1 MRKSIFDIVK
11 NNTDQASDVIRL
23 ESMFLREGFLR
34 VNGDTVYTLKDY
46 VEDYCFGTWKYRGHC
61 LDVDDYHYT
70 SLASL
75 FAILQNE
82 TIRLTDYRFLND
94 TQELSYATHWLK
106 ALLQPMAENEFV
118 QKLLTAIENIEQGK
132 VERLKGIGED
142 LPYLQ
147 WNMCD
152 LNYYILSLSQNYDD
166 LAMWRMYA
174 KDGCSIKFNSQ
185 KLKEFFYGFRDAN
198 LEKGLMNLIDGE
210 VEYEIKESTRHAIN
224 YFYSIKN
231 ELMIYDEILMFCLLF
246 KSPSFSFEH
255 EYRMGIPFEDQY
267 LGENCSK
274 EFLLS
279 GTTIRP
285 QLELKNFPIRDIIE
299 EITISPF
306 VTSELTKI
314 GIQELLISKGISPD
328 VVRLSQISIR

>member
-1 MRKSIFDIVK
+1 MTAKIQYPKID
-11 NNTDQASDVIRL
+11 L
-23 ESMFLREGFLR
+23 
-34 VNGDTVYTLKDY
+34 
-46 VEDYCFGTWKYRGHC
+46 
-61 LDVDDYHYT
+61 YHYT
-70 SLASL
+70 SIGSL
-75 FAILQNE
+75 FSILQNE

-94 TQELSYATHWLK
+94 TQELSYALNWLK
-106 ALLQPMAENEFV
+106 DYLAPKAEEEFGKKV
-118 QKLLTAIENIEQGK
+118 LTAIDNVEHGKIERIKSISDGS
-132 VERLKGIGED
+132 
-142 LPYLQ
+142 PYMQRYL
-147 WNMCD
+147 CD
-152 LNYYILSLSQNYDD
+152 IHYYILSLSRRYDD

-174 KDGCSIKFNSQ
+174 KDGCCIKFNSQ

-285 QLELKNFPIRDIIE
+285 QLELKNYPIRDIIE

>member
-1 MRKSIFDIVK
+1 MTAKIQYPKID
-11 NNTDQASDVIRL
+11 L
-23 ESMFLREGFLR
+23 
-34 VNGDTVYTLKDY
+34 
-46 VEDYCFGTWKYRGHC
+46 
-61 LDVDDYHYT
+61 YHYT
-70 SLASL
+70 SIGSL
-75 FAILQNE
+75 FSILQNE

-94 TQELSYATHWLK
+94 TQELSYALNWLK
-106 ALLQPMAENEFV
+106 DYLAPKAEEEFGKKV
-118 QKLLTAIENIEQGK
+118 LTAIDNVEHGKIERIKSISDGS
-132 VERLKGIGED
+132 
-142 LPYLQ
+142 PYMQRYL
-147 WNMCD
+147 CD
-152 LNYYILSLSQNYDD
+152 IHYYILSLSRRYDD

-174 KDGCSIKFNSQ
+174 KDGCCIKFNSQ

-210 VEYEIKESTRHAIN
+210 FEYEIKESTRHAIN

>member
-1 MRKSIFDIVK
+1 MMAEIQYPKID
-11 NNTDQASDVIRL
+11 L
-23 ESMFLREGFLR
+23 
-34 VNGDTVYTLKDY
+34 
-46 VEDYCFGTWKYRGHC
+46 
-61 LDVDDYHYT
+61 YHYT
-70 SLASL
+70 SIGSL
-75 FAILQNE
+75 FSILQNE

-94 TQELSYATHWLK
+94 TQELSYALNWLK
-106 ALLQPMAENEFV
+106 DYLAPKDEEEFGKKV
-118 QKLLTAIENIEQGK
+118 LTAIDNVEHGK
-132 VERLKGIGED
+132 MERIKSVSDGS
-142 LPYLQ
+142 PYMQRYL
-147 WNMCD
+147 CD
-152 LNYYILSLSQNYDD
+152 IHYYILSLSRRYDD

-174 KDGCSIKFNSQ
+174 KDGCCIKFNSQ

-198 LEKGLMNLIDGE
+198 FDNGLMNPIDGKIQ
-210 VEYEIKESTRHAIN
+210 YEISEELKKAIKFHYN
-224 YFYSIKN
+224 LKN
-231 ELMIYDEILMFCLLF
+231 ELMLYDDILRFCLLV

>member
-1 MRKSIFDIVK
+1 MMAEIQYPKID
-11 NNTDQASDVIRL
+11 L
-23 ESMFLREGFLR
+23 
-34 VNGDTVYTLKDY
+34 
-46 VEDYCFGTWKYRGHC
+46 
-61 LDVDDYHYT
+61 YHYT
-70 SLASL
+70 SIGSL
-75 FAILQNE
+75 FSILQNE

-94 TQELSYATHWLK
+94 TQELSYALNWLK
-106 ALLQPMAENEFV
+106 DYLAPKDEEEFGKKV
-118 QKLLTAIENIEQGK
+118 LTAIDNVEHGKIERIKSISDGS
-132 VERLKGIGED
+132 
-142 LPYLQ
+142 PYMQRYL
-147 WNMCD
+147 CD
-152 LNYYILSLSQNYDD
+152 IHYYILSLSRRYDD

-174 KDGCSIKFNSQ
+174 KDGCCIKFNSQ

>member
-1 MRKSIFDIVK
+1 MTAKIQYPKID
-11 NNTDQASDVIRL
+11 L
-23 ESMFLREGFLR
+23 
-34 VNGDTVYTLKDY
+34 
-46 VEDYCFGTWKYRGHC
+46 
-61 LDVDDYHYT
+61 YHYT
-70 SLASL
+70 SIGSL
-75 FAILQNE
+75 FSILQNE

-94 TQELSYATHWLK
+94 TQELSYALNWLK
-106 ALLQPMAENEFV
+106 DYLAPKAEEEFGKKV
-118 QKLLTAIENIEQGK
+118 LTAIDNVEHGKIERIKSISDGS
-132 VERLKGIGED
+132 
-142 LPYLQ
+142 PYMQRYL
-147 WNMCD
+147 CD
-152 LNYYILSLSQNYDD
+152 IHYYILSLSRRYDD

-174 KDGCSIKFNSQ
+174 KDGCCIKFNSQ

-285 QLELKNFPIRDIIE
+285 QLELKNFPIRYIIE

>member
-1 MRKSIFDIVK
+1 MMAEIQYPKID
-11 NNTDQASDVIRL
+11 L
-23 ESMFLREGFLR
+23 
-34 VNGDTVYTLKDY
+34 
-46 VEDYCFGTWKYRGHC
+46 
-61 LDVDDYHYT
+61 YHYT
-70 SLASL
+70 SIGSL
-75 FAILQNE
+75 FSILQNE

-94 TQELSYATHWLK
+94 TQELSYALNWLK
-106 ALLQPMAENEFV
+106 DYLAPKDEEEFGKKV
-118 QKLLTAIENIEQGK
+118 LTAIGNIEHGK
-132 VERLKGIGED
+132 MERIKSVGGGS
-142 LPYLQ
+142 PYMQRCL
-147 WNMCD
+147 CD
-152 LNYYILSLSQNYDD
+152 IHYYVLSLSRRYDE
-166 LAMWRMYA
+166 LPMWRMYA
-174 KDGCSIKFNSQ
+174 KDGCCIKFNSQ

-198 LEKGLMNLIDGE
+198 LGKGLMNPVDGE
-210 VEYEIKESTRHAIN
+210 IQYEINEELKN
-224 YFYSIKN
+224 SIIFHYNLKN
-231 ELMIYDEILMFCLLF
+231 ELMLYDDIVRFCLLV

-274 EFLLS
+274 EFSLS

-285 QLELKNFPIRDIIE
+285 QLELKNFPVRDIIE

>member
-1 MRKSIFDIVK
+1 MTAKIQYPKID
-11 NNTDQASDVIRL
+11 L
-23 ESMFLREGFLR
+23 
-34 VNGDTVYTLKDY
+34 
-46 VEDYCFGTWKYRGHC
+46 
-61 LDVDDYHYT
+61 YHYT
-70 SLASL
+70 SIGSL
-75 FAILQNE
+75 FSILQNE

-94 TQELSYATHWLK
+94 TQELSYALNWLK
-106 ALLQPMAENEFV
+106 DYLAPKAEEEFGKKV
-118 QKLLTAIENIEQGK
+118 LTAIDNVEHGKIERIKSISDGS
-132 VERLKGIGED
+132 
-142 LPYLQ
+142 PYMQRYL
-147 WNMCD
+147 CD
-152 LNYYILSLSQNYDD
+152 IHYYILSLSRRYDD

-174 KDGCSIKFNSQ
+174 KDGCCIKFNSQ
-185 KLKEFFYGFRDAN
+185 KLKEFFYGLRDAN

-285 QLELKNFPIRDIIE
+285 QLELKYFPIRDIIE

>member
-1 MRKSIFDIVK
+1 MTAKIQYPKID
-11 NNTDQASDVIRL
+11 L
-23 ESMFLREGFLR
+23 
-34 VNGDTVYTLKDY
+34 
-46 VEDYCFGTWKYRGHC
+46 
-61 LDVDDYHYT
+61 YHYT
-70 SLASL
+70 SIGSL
-75 FAILQNE
+75 FSILQNE

-94 TQELSYATHWLK
+94 TQELSYALNWLK
-106 ALLQPMAENEFV
+106 DYLAPKAEEEFGKKV
-118 QKLLTAIENIEQGK
+118 LTAIDNVEHGKIERIK
-132 VERLKGIGED
+132 SISDES
-142 LPYLQ
+142 PYMQRYL
-147 WNMCD
+147 CD
-152 LNYYILSLSQNYDD
+152 IHYYILSLSRRYDD

-174 KDGCSIKFNSQ
+174 KDGCCIKFNSQ

>member
-1 MRKSIFDIVK
+1 MTAKIQYPKID
-11 NNTDQASDVIRL
+11 L
-23 ESMFLREGFLR
+23 
-34 VNGDTVYTLKDY
+34 
-46 VEDYCFGTWKYRGHC
+46 
-61 LDVDDYHYT
+61 YHYT
-70 SLASL
+70 SIGSL
-75 FAILQNE
+75 FSILQNE

-94 TQELSYATHWLK
+94 TQELSYALNWLK
-106 ALLQPMAENEFV
+106 DYLAPKAEEEFGKKV
-118 QKLLTAIENIEQGK
+118 LTAIDNVEHGKIERIKSISDGS
-132 VERLKGIGED
+132 
-142 LPYLQ
+142 PYMQRYL
-147 WNMCD
+147 CD
-152 LNYYILSLSQNYDD
+152 IHYYILSLSRRYDD

-174 KDGCSIKFNSQ
+174 KDGCCIKFNSQ

-255 EYRMGIPFEDQY
+255 EYQMGIPFEDQY

>member
-1 MRKSIFDIVK
+1 MTAKIQYPKID
-11 NNTDQASDVIRL
+11 L
-23 ESMFLREGFLR
+23 
-34 VNGDTVYTLKDY
+34 
-46 VEDYCFGTWKYRGHC
+46 
-61 LDVDDYHYT
+61 YHYT
-70 SLASL
+70 SIGSL
-75 FAILQNE
+75 FSILQNE

-94 TQELSYATHWLK
+94 TQELSYALNWLK
-106 ALLQPMAENEFV
+106 DYLAPKAEEEFGKKV
-118 QKLLTAIENIEQGK
+118 LTAIDNVEHGKIERIKSISDGS
-132 VERLKGIGED
+132 
-142 LPYLQ
+142 PYMQRYL
-147 WNMCD
+147 CD
-152 LNYYILSLSQNYDD
+152 IHYYILSLSRRYDD

-174 KDGCSIKFNSQ
+174 KDGCCIKFNSQ

-314 GIQELLISKGISPD
+314 GIQELLISKRISPD

>member
-1 MRKSIFDIVK
+1 MMAEIQYPQID
-11 NNTDQASDVIRL
+11 L
-23 ESMFLREGFLR
+23 
-34 VNGDTVYTLKDY
+34 
-46 VEDYCFGTWKYRGHC
+46 
-61 LDVDDYHYT
+61 YHYT
-70 SLASL
+70 SIGSL
-75 FAILQNE
+75 FSILQNE

-94 TQELSYATHWLK
+94 TQELSYALNWLK
-106 ALLQPMAENEFV
+106 DYLAPKAEEEFGKKV
-118 QKLLTAIENIEQGK
+118 LTAIDNVEHGKIERIKSISDGS
-132 VERLKGIGED
+132 
-142 LPYLQ
+142 PYMQRYL
-147 WNMCD
+147 CD
-152 LNYYILSLSQNYDD
+152 IHYYILSLSRRYDD

-174 KDGCSIKFNSQ
+174 KDGCCIKFNSQ

-285 QLELKNFPIRDIIE
+285 QLELKNFPVRDIIE

>member
-1 MRKSIFDIVK
+1 MTAKIQYPKID
-11 NNTDQASDVIRL
+11 L
-23 ESMFLREGFLR
+23 
-34 VNGDTVYTLKDY
+34 
-46 VEDYCFGTWKYRGHC
+46 
-61 LDVDDYHYT
+61 YHYT
-70 SLASL
+70 SIGSL
-75 FAILQNE
+75 FSILQNE

-94 TQELSYATHWLK
+94 TQELSYALNWLK
-106 ALLQPMAENEFV
+106 DYLAPKAEEEFGKKV
-118 QKLLTAIENIEQGK
+118 LTAIDNVEHGKIERIKSISDGSSYMQ
-132 VERLKGIGED
+132 R
-142 LPYLQ
+142 YL
-147 WNMCD
+147 CD
-152 LNYYILSLSQNYDD
+152 IHYYILSLSRRYDD

-174 KDGCSIKFNSQ
+174 KDGCCIKFNSQ

-231 ELMIYDEILMFCLLF
+231 ELMIYDEILMFYLLF
-246 KSPSFSFEH
+246 KSPSLSFEH

>member
-1 MRKSIFDIVK
+1 MTAKIQYEDI
-11 NNTDQASDVIRL
+11 DL
-23 ESMFLREGFLR
+23 
-34 VNGDTVYTLKDY
+34 
-46 VEDYCFGTWKYRGHC
+46 
-61 LDVDDYHYT
+61 YHYT

-174 KDGCSIKFNSQ
+174 KAIFMLKRKVWRLNSQ
-185 KLKEFFYGFRDAN
+185 AILQDVIINHLFIMKHQPKFYN
-198 LEKGLMNLIDGE
+198 
-210 VEYEIKESTRHAIN
+210 
-224 YFYSIKN
+224 SIH
-231 ELMIYDEILMFCLLF
+231 I
-246 KSPSFSFEH
+246 
-255 EYRMGIPFEDQY
+255 
-267 LGENCSK
+267 
-274 EFLLS
+274 LS
-279 GTTIRP
+279 G
-285 QLELKNFPIRDIIE
+285 IIADR
-299 EITISPF
+299 T
-306 VTSELTKI
+306 LY
-314 GIQELLISKGISPD
+314 
-328 VVRLSQISIR
+328 

>member
-1 MRKSIFDIVK
+1 MTAKIQYPKID
-11 NNTDQASDVIRL
+11 L
-23 ESMFLREGFLR
+23 
-34 VNGDTVYTLKDY
+34 
-46 VEDYCFGTWKYRGHC
+46 
-61 LDVDDYHYT
+61 YHYT
-70 SLASL
+70 SIGSL
-75 FAILQNE
+75 FSILQNE

-94 TQELSYATHWLK
+94 TQELSYVLNWLK
-106 ALLQPMAENEFV
+106 DYLAPKAEEEFGKKV
-118 QKLLTAIENIEQGK
+118 LTAIDNVEHGKIERIKSISDGS
-132 VERLKGIGED
+132 
-142 LPYLQ
+142 PYMQRYL
-147 WNMCD
+147 CD
-152 LNYYILSLSQNYDD
+152 IHYYILSLSRRYDD

-174 KDGCSIKFNSQ
+174 KDGCCIKFNSQ

>member
-1 MRKSIFDIVK
+1 MTAKIQYPKID
-11 NNTDQASDVIRL
+11 L
-23 ESMFLREGFLR
+23 
-34 VNGDTVYTLKDY
+34 
-46 VEDYCFGTWKYRGHC
+46 
-61 LDVDDYHYT
+61 YHYT
-70 SLASL
+70 SIGSL
-75 FAILQNE
+75 FSILQNE

-94 TQELSYATHWLK
+94 TQELSYALNWLK
-106 ALLQPMAENEFV
+106 DYLAPKAEEEFGKKV
-118 QKLLTAIENIEQGK
+118 LTAIDNVEHGK
-132 VERLKGIGED
+132 MERIKSVGGES
-142 LPYLQ
+142 PYMQRCL
-147 WNMCD
+147 CD
-152 LNYYILSLSQNYDD
+152 IHYYVLSLSRRYDE
-166 LAMWRMYA
+166 LPMWRMYA
-174 KDGCSIKFNSQ
+174 KDGCCIKFNSQ

-198 LEKGLMNLIDGE
+198 LGKGLMNPVDGE
-210 VEYEIKESTRHAIN
+210 IQYEINEGLKN
-224 YFYSIKN
+224 SIIFHYNQKN
-231 ELMIYDEILMFCLLF
+231 ELMLYDDIVRFCLLV

>member
-1 MRKSIFDIVK
+1 MTAKIQYPKID
-11 NNTDQASDVIRL
+11 L
-23 ESMFLREGFLR
+23 
-34 VNGDTVYTLKDY
+34 
-46 VEDYCFGTWKYRGHC
+46 
-61 LDVDDYHYT
+61 YHYT
-70 SLASL
+70 SIGSL
-75 FAILQNE
+75 FSILQNE

-94 TQELSYATHWLK
+94 TQELSYALNWLK
-106 ALLQPMAENEFV
+106 DYLAPKAEEEFGKKV
-118 QKLLTAIENIEQGK
+118 LTAIDNVEHGKIERIKSISDGS
-132 VERLKGIGED
+132 
-142 LPYLQ
+142 PYMQRYL
-147 WNMCD
+147 CD
-152 LNYYILSLSQNYDD
+152 IHYYILSLSRRYDD

-174 KDGCSIKFNSQ
+174 KDGCCIKFNSQ
-185 KLKEFFYGFRDAN
+185 KLKEFFYGFRGAN

>member
-1 MRKSIFDIVK
+1 MMAEIQYPKID
-11 NNTDQASDVIRL
+11 L
-23 ESMFLREGFLR
+23 
-34 VNGDTVYTLKDY
+34 
-46 VEDYCFGTWKYRGHC
+46 
-61 LDVDDYHYT
+61 YHYT
-70 SLASL
+70 SIGSL
-75 FAILQNE
+75 FSILQSE

-94 TQELSYATHWLK
+94 TQELSYALNWLK
-106 ALLQPMAENEFV
+106 DYLAPKAEEEFGKKV
-118 QKLLTAIENIEQGK
+118 LTAIDNVEHGKIERIKSISDGS
-132 VERLKGIGED
+132 
-142 LPYLQ
+142 PYMQRYL
-147 WNMCD
+147 CD
-152 LNYYILSLSQNYDD
+152 IHYYILSLSRRYDD

-174 KDGCSIKFNSQ
+174 KDGCCIKFNSQ

-198 LEKGLMNLIDGE
+198 LGKGLMNLIDGE

-231 ELMIYDEILMFCLLF
+231 ELMIYDEILIFCLLF

>member
-1 MRKSIFDIVK
+1 
-11 NNTDQASDVIRL
+11 
-23 ESMFLREGFLR
+23 
-34 VNGDTVYTLKDY
+34 
-46 VEDYCFGTWKYRGHC
+46 
-61 LDVDDYHYT
+61 
-70 SLASL
+70 
-75 FAILQNE
+75 
-82 TIRLTDYRFLND
+82 
-94 TQELSYATHWLK
+94 
-106 ALLQPMAENEFV
+106 
-118 QKLLTAIENIEQGK
+118 
-132 VERLKGIGED
+132 
-142 LPYLQ
+142 
-147 WNMCD
+147 
-152 LNYYILSLSQNYDD
+152 
-166 LAMWRMYA
+166 MYA

>member
-1 MRKSIFDIVK
+1 MTAKIQYPKID
-11 NNTDQASDVIRL
+11 L
-23 ESMFLREGFLR
+23 
-34 VNGDTVYTLKDY
+34 
-46 VEDYCFGTWKYRGHC
+46 
-61 LDVDDYHYT
+61 YHYT
-70 SLASL
+70 SIGSL
-75 FAILQNE
+75 FSILQNE

-94 TQELSYATHWLK
+94 TQELSYALNWLK
-106 ALLQPMAENEFV
+106 DYLAPKAEEEFGKKV
-118 QKLLTAIENIEQGK
+118 LTAIDNVEHGKIERIKSISDGS
-132 VERLKGIGED
+132 
-142 LPYLQ
+142 PYMQRYL
-147 WNMCD
+147 CD
-152 LNYYILSLSQNYDD
+152 IHYYILSLSRRYDD

-174 KDGCSIKFNSQ
+174 KDGCCIKFNSQ

-314 GIQELLISKGISPD
+314 GIQELLISKGMSPD

>member
-1 MRKSIFDIVK
+1 MMAEIQYPKID
-11 NNTDQASDVIRL
+11 L
-23 ESMFLREGFLR
+23 
-34 VNGDTVYTLKDY
+34 
-46 VEDYCFGTWKYRGHC
+46 
-61 LDVDDYHYT
+61 YHYT
-70 SLASL
+70 SIGSL
-75 FAILQNE
+75 FSILQNE

-94 TQELSYATHWLK
+94 TQELSYALNWLK
-106 ALLQPMAENEFV
+106 DYLAPKDEEEFGKKV
-118 QKLLTAIENIEQGK
+118 LTAIDNVEHGK
-132 VERLKGIGED
+132 MERIKSVSDGS
-142 LPYLQ
+142 PYMQRYL
-147 WNMCD
+147 CD
-152 LNYYILSLSQNYDD
+152 IHYYILSLSRLYDD

-174 KDGCSIKFNSQ
+174 KDGCCIKFNSQ

-198 LEKGLMNLIDGE
+198 FDNGLMNPIDGKIQ
-210 VEYEIKESTRHAIN
+210 YEISEELKKAIN
-224 YFYSIKN
+224 FHYNLKN
-231 ELMIYDEILMFCLLF
+231 ELMLYDDILRFCLLV

-314 GIQELLISKGISPD
+314 GIQELLISKGNSPD

>member
-1 MRKSIFDIVK
+1 MTAKIQYPKIDF
-11 NNTDQASDVIRL
+11 
-23 ESMFLREGFLR
+23 
-34 VNGDTVYTLKDY
+34 
-46 VEDYCFGTWKYRGHC
+46 
-61 LDVDDYHYT
+61 YHYT
-70 SLASL
+70 SIGSL
-75 FAILQNE
+75 FSILQNE

-94 TQELSYATHWLK
+94 TQELSYALNWLK
-106 ALLQPMAENEFV
+106 DYLAPKAEEEFGKKV
-118 QKLLTAIENIEQGK
+118 LTAIDNVEHGKIERIKSISDGS
-132 VERLKGIGED
+132 
-142 LPYLQ
+142 PYMQRYL
-147 WNMCD
+147 CD
-152 LNYYILSLSQNYDD
+152 IHYYILSLSRRYDD

-174 KDGCSIKFNSQ
+174 KDGCCIKFNSQ

>member
-1 MRKSIFDIVK
+1 MTAKIQYEDI
-11 NNTDQASDVIRL
+11 DL
-23 ESMFLREGFLR
+23 
-34 VNGDTVYTLKDY
+34 
-46 VEDYCFGTWKYRGHC
+46 
-61 LDVDDYHYT
+61 YHYT

-94 TQELSYATHWLK
+94 TQELSYALNWLK
-106 ALLQPMAENEFV
+106 DYLAPKAEEEFGKKV
-118 QKLLTAIENIEQGK
+118 LTAIDNVEHGK
-132 VERLKGIGED
+132 MERIKSVSDGS
-142 LPYLQ
+142 PYMQRCL
-147 WNMCD
+147 CD
-152 LNYYILSLSQNYDD
+152 IHYYVLSLSRRYDE
-166 LAMWRMYA
+166 LPMWRMYA
-174 KDGCSIKFNSQ
+174 KDGCCIKFNSQ

-198 LEKGLMNLIDGE
+198 LGKGLMNPVDGE
-210 VEYEIKESTRHAIN
+210 IQYEINEELKN
-224 YFYSIKN
+224 SIIFHYNLKN
-231 ELMIYDEILMFCLLF
+231 ELMLYDDIVRFCLLV

-274 EFLLS
+274 EFSLS

-285 QLELKNFPIRDIIE
+285 QLELKNFPVRDIIE

>member
-1 MRKSIFDIVK
+1 MTAKIQYEDI
-11 NNTDQASDVIRL
+11 DL
-23 ESMFLREGFLR
+23 
-34 VNGDTVYTLKDY
+34 
-46 VEDYCFGTWKYRGHC
+46 
-61 LDVDDYHYT
+61 YHYT

-210 VEYEIKESTRHAIN
+210 VEYEIKESTRRAIN

>member
-1 MRKSIFDIVK
+1 MTAKIQYPKID
-11 NNTDQASDVIRL
+11 L
-23 ESMFLREGFLR
+23 
-34 VNGDTVYTLKDY
+34 
-46 VEDYCFGTWKYRGHC
+46 
-61 LDVDDYHYT
+61 YHYT
-70 SLASL
+70 YIGSL
-75 FAILQNE
+75 FSILQNE

-94 TQELSYATHWLK
+94 TQELSYALNWLK
-106 ALLQPMAENEFV
+106 DYLAPKAEEEFGKKV
-118 QKLLTAIENIEQGK
+118 LTAIDNVEHGKIERIKSISDGS
-132 VERLKGIGED
+132 
-142 LPYLQ
+142 PYMQRYL
-147 WNMCD
+147 CD
-152 LNYYILSLSQNYDD
+152 IHYYILSLSRRYDD

-174 KDGCSIKFNSQ
+174 KDGCCIKFNSQ

>member
-1 MRKSIFDIVK
+1 MMAEIQYPKID
-11 NNTDQASDVIRL
+11 L
-23 ESMFLREGFLR
+23 
-34 VNGDTVYTLKDY
+34 
-46 VEDYCFGTWKYRGHC
+46 
-61 LDVDDYHYT
+61 YHYT
-70 SLASL
+70 SIGSL
-75 FAILQNE
+75 FSILQNE

-94 TQELSYATHWLK
+94 TQELSYALNWLK
-106 ALLQPMAENEFV
+106 DYLAPKDEEEFGKKV
-118 QKLLTAIENIEQGK
+118 LTAIDNVEHGK
-132 VERLKGIGED
+132 RERIKSVSDGS
-142 LPYLQ
+142 PYMQRYL
-147 WNMCD
+147 CD
-152 LNYYILSLSQNYDD
+152 IHYYILSLSRRYDD

-174 KDGCSIKFNSQ
+174 KDGCCIKFNSQ
-185 KLKEFFYGFRDAN
+185 KLKEFFYGFCDAN
-198 LEKGLMNLIDGE
+198 FDNGLMNPIDGE
-210 VEYEIKESTRHAIN
+210 IQYEINEELKN
-224 YFYSIKN
+224 SIFFHYNQKN
-231 ELMIYDEILMFCLLF
+231 ELMLYDDIVRFCLLV

-267 LGENCSK
+267 LGKNCSK
-274 EFLLS
+274 EFSLS

>member
-1 MRKSIFDIVK
+1 MTAKIQYEDI
-11 NNTDQASDVIRL
+11 DL
-23 ESMFLREGFLR
+23 
-34 VNGDTVYTLKDY
+34 
-46 VEDYCFGTWKYRGHC
+46 
-61 LDVDDYHYT
+61 YHYT

-198 LEKGLMNLIDGE
+198 LEKSLMNLIDGE

>member
-1 MRKSIFDIVK
+1 MTAKIQYPKID
-11 NNTDQASDVIRL
+11 L
-23 ESMFLREGFLR
+23 
-34 VNGDTVYTLKDY
+34 
-46 VEDYCFGTWKYRGHC
+46 
-61 LDVDDYHYT
+61 YHYT
-70 SLASL
+70 SIGSL
-75 FAILQNE
+75 FSILQNE

-94 TQELSYATHWLK
+94 TQELSYALNWLK
-106 ALLQPMAENEFV
+106 DYLAPKAEEEFGKKV
-118 QKLLTAIENIEQGK
+118 LTAIDNVEHGKIERIKSISDGS
-132 VERLKGIGED
+132 
-142 LPYLQ
+142 PYMQRYL
-147 WNMCD
+147 CD
-152 LNYYILSLSQNYDD
+152 IHYYILSLSRRYDD

-174 KDGCSIKFNSQ
+174 KDGCCIKFNSQ

-299 EITISPF
+299 EITISPL

>member
-1 MRKSIFDIVK
+1 MMAEIQYPKID
-11 NNTDQASDVIRL
+11 L
-23 ESMFLREGFLR
+23 
-34 VNGDTVYTLKDY
+34 
-46 VEDYCFGTWKYRGHC
+46 
-61 LDVDDYHYT
+61 YHYT
-70 SLASL
+70 SIGSL
-75 FAILQNE
+75 FSILQNE

-94 TQELSYATHWLK
+94 TQELSYALNWLK
-106 ALLQPMAENEFV
+106 DYLAPKDEEEFGKKV
-118 QKLLTAIENIEQGK
+118 LTAIDNVEHGKIERIKRISDGS
-132 VERLKGIGED
+132 
-142 LPYLQ
+142 PYMQRYL
-147 WNMCD
+147 CD
-152 LNYYILSLSQNYDD
+152 IHYYILSLSRRYDD

-174 KDGCSIKFNSQ
+174 KDGCCIKFNSQ

-198 LEKGLMNLIDGE
+198 FDNGLMNPIDGKIQ
-210 VEYEIKESTRHAIN
+210 YEISEELKKAIN
-224 YFYSIKN
+224 FHYNLKN
-231 ELMIYDEILMFCLLF
+231 ELMLYDDILRFCLLV

-267 LGENCSK
+267 LGKNCSK
-274 EFLLS
+274 EFSLS

>member
-1 MRKSIFDIVK
+1 MMAEIQYPKID
-11 NNTDQASDVIRL
+11 L
-23 ESMFLREGFLR
+23 
-34 VNGDTVYTLKDY
+34 
-46 VEDYCFGTWKYRGHC
+46 
-61 LDVDDYHYT
+61 YHYT
-70 SLASL
+70 SIGSL
-75 FAILQNE
+75 FSILQNE

-94 TQELSYATHWLK
+94 TQELSYALNWLK
-106 ALLQPMAENEFV
+106 DYLAPKDEEEFGKKV
-118 QKLLTAIENIEQGK
+118 LTAIDNVEHGK
-132 VERLKGIGED
+132 MERIKSVSDGS
-142 LPYLQ
+142 PYMQRYL
-147 WNMCD
+147 CD
-152 LNYYILSLSQNYDD
+152 IHYYILSLSRRYDD

-174 KDGCSIKFNSQ
+174 KDGCCIKFNSQ

-198 LEKGLMNLIDGE
+198 FDNGLMNPIDGKIQ
-210 VEYEIKESTRHAIN
+210 YEISEELKKAIKFHYN
-224 YFYSIKN
+224 LKN
-231 ELMIYDEILMFCLLF
+231 ELMLYDDILRFCLLV

-267 LGENCSK
+267 LGKNCSK
-274 EFLLS
+274 EFSLS

>member
-1 MRKSIFDIVK
+1 MTAKIQYPKID
-11 NNTDQASDVIRL
+11 L
-23 ESMFLREGFLR
+23 
-34 VNGDTVYTLKDY
+34 
-46 VEDYCFGTWKYRGHC
+46 
-61 LDVDDYHYT
+61 YHYT
-70 SLASL
+70 SIGSL
-75 FAILQNE
+75 FSILQNE

-94 TQELSYATHWLK
+94 TQELSYALNWLK
-106 ALLQPMAENEFV
+106 DYLAPKAEEEFGKKV
-118 QKLLTAIENIEQGK
+118 LTAIDNVEHGKIERIKSISDGS
-132 VERLKGIGED
+132 
-142 LPYLQ
+142 PYMQRYL
-147 WNMCD
+147 CD
-152 LNYYILSLSQNYDD
+152 IHYYILSLSRRYDD

-174 KDGCSIKFNSQ
+174 KDGCCIKFNGQ

>member
-1 MRKSIFDIVK
+1 MTAKIQYEDI
-11 NNTDQASDVIRL
+11 DL
-23 ESMFLREGFLR
+23 
-34 VNGDTVYTLKDY
+34 
-46 VEDYCFGTWKYRGHC
+46 
-61 LDVDDYHYT
+61 YHYT
-70 SLASL
+70 SLVSL

>member
-1 MRKSIFDIVK
+1 MTAKIQYPKID
-11 NNTDQASDVIRL
+11 L
-23 ESMFLREGFLR
+23 
-34 VNGDTVYTLKDY
+34 
-46 VEDYCFGTWKYRGHC
+46 
-61 LDVDDYHYT
+61 YHYT
-70 SLASL
+70 SIGSL
-75 FAILQNE
+75 FSILQNE

-94 TQELSYATHWLK
+94 TQELSYALNWLK
-106 ALLQPMAENEFV
+106 DYLVPKAEEEFGKKV
-118 QKLLTAIENIEQGK
+118 LTAIDNVEHGKIERIKSISDGS
-132 VERLKGIGED
+132 
-142 LPYLQ
+142 PYMQRYL
-147 WNMCD
+147 CD
-152 LNYYILSLSQNYDD
+152 IHYYILSLSRRYDD

-174 KDGCSIKFNSQ
+174 KDGCCIKFNSQ